1 MRNID
6 EIRKLRAQV
15 QDLQY
20 EIGRRNKKIGEQ
32 GKEIRL
38 LRERLDHANE
48 GNRQTQQLVDAVLMA
63 VVEAH
68 GVDAEDPDKPGMVLG
83 KRLTVPGFSASEIRE
98 KYELHARKDM
108 ESDTYVLGIM
118 PREEAPCEEAEPAQ
132 EDPEEKGAGEA

>member
-68 GVDAEDPDKPGMVLG
+68 GVDAEDPDRSGVVLG
-83 KRLTVPGFSASEIRE
+83 KRLTVPGFSASEIRG

-118 PREEAPCEEAEPAQ
+118 PREEAAEPAP
-132 EDPEEKGAGEA
+132 EDPEEKGADEA